1 MQPVLSVHFGYILI
15 ILISTAILQD
25 VRMLDR
31 ASVVDEQ
38 FIKRV
43 CAADFPIPK
52 STMSLETAELDRKT
66 AIELFD
72 SQIKSR
78 LLDLI
83 ARKLK
88 EKGLS
93 FYTIGS
99 SGHEGN
105 AVFGQVFQPD
115 DMAFLHYRSGAFY
128 LHRSKKMPGE
138 DGVRDVLL
146 SLVAAA
152 CEPISGGRHKVFGSV
167 SLNIPPQTSTI
178 ASHLPKA
185 LGAALSIQRA
195 RDLVVPSK
203 LKPNSV
209 ILCSFGDAS
218 INHASAQT
226 TLNAC
231 SWIAQQ
237 NYPLPIVFICEDNGI
252 GISVST
258 PVNWIE
264 QSVSSRPGLHY
275 LVCDGL
281 NIADIYTKA
290 REAEYLARYKRQPVF
305 LHMRCVRLLG
315 HAGSDIESQYLSQAQ
330 IEFTEAHD
338 PLLHTAGMLCREGW
352 MSQDAI
358 ITLYESN
365 KHLIEAK
372 AAEAI
377 SQPKMDSAETIM
389 ASIVPNIFPKTRYSI
404 PNEVMRE
411 AVFGQVYPQLQQKR
425 NLCQHINFAL
435 TDLMIQYPHMLL
447 FGEDVGKKGGVYR
460 VTADLQQRFGKRRV
474 FDTILDE
481 TTILGTAIGMAHN
494 GFIPVPE
501 IQFLA
506 YLHNAEDQLRGE
518 ASTLSF
524 FSNGQ
529 YQNPM
534 VIRIAALAYQKGF
547 GGHFHN
553 DNSIAVLRDLPG
565 VIVACPSNGPD
576 AAKMLRSCIRLAY
589 EEGRVVVF
597 LEPIALYMTKDLH
610 YAGDNGWLF
619 NYPDPHEMIALGEIG
634 VYGDGETVILTYA
647 NGYYLSCQAA
657 KILREKHN
665 INVKVVDLR
674 WLSPLPATAILE
686 EVTQAK
692 QILIVDEGRQSGSIS
707 EGLMTLLLEEASP
720 GLQIKRITG
729 KDCFIPLGVA
739 WQYLLPSKERII
751 EAVITLQSDKR
762 EIEIGRFVVS

>member
-1 MQPVLSVHFGYILI
+1 
-15 ILISTAILQD
+15 
-25 VRMLDR
+25 MLDR

-43 CAADFPIPK
+43 KQADFPEPK
-52 STMSLETAELDRKT
+52 STMSLETAKLDKKT
-66 AIELFD
+66 AIALFD

-83 ARKLK
+83 ARQLK

-105 AVFGQVFQPD
+105 AVLGHVFHMD

-128 LHRSKKMPGE
+128 LQRAKKLKGT
-138 DGVRDVLL
+138 DGVRDILL
-146 SLVAAA
+146 SLVASAND
-152 CEPISGGRHKVFGSV
+152 PISGGRHKVLGSV

-185 LGAALSIQRA
+185 LGAALSIKRA
-195 RDLVVPSK
+195 KDLTIQGNLNPD
-203 LKPNSV
+203 SV

-218 INHASAQT
+218 VNHASAQT
-226 TLNAC
+226 TFNAC
-231 SWIAQQ
+231 SWITQQ
-237 NYPLPIVFICEDNGI
+237 NYPLPLVFICEDNGL
-252 GISVST
+252 GIST
-258 PVNWIE
+258 PTPPHWIE
-264 QSVSSRPGLHY
+264 QSIRARPGLNY
-275 LVCDGL
+275 IACDGL
-281 NIADIYTKA
+281 NIADVYVKTQEAQYIA
-290 REAEYLARYKRQPVF
+290 RCKKQPVF

-315 HAGSDIESQYLSQAQ
+315 HAGSDIESQYLTQTE
-330 IEFTEAHD
+330 IEYTESHD
-338 PLLHTAGMLCREGW
+338 PLLHTAGILYKKRW
-352 MSQDAI
+352 M
-358 ITLYESN
+358 TLEEIVELYQNN

-372 AAEAI
+372 ASKVI
-377 SQPKMDSAETIM
+377 TQPKMDNAKTIM
-389 ASIVPNIFPKTRYSI
+389 ASITPKIIKKPIYALPDELKRQKVFASTYS
-404 PNEVMRE
+404 
-411 AVFGQVYPQLQQKR
+411 QLAQKR
-425 NLCQHINFAL
+425 NLCQQINFAL
-435 TDLMIQYPHMLL
+435 TDLMAQYPNILI

-460 VTADLQQRFGKRRV
+460 VTADLQARFSKRRV

-481 TTILGTAIGMAHN
+481 TTILGTAIGLAHN

-534 VIRIAALAYQKGF
+534 IIRIAALAYQKGF

-576 AAKMLRSCIRLAY
+576 AAKMLRSCMQMAY
-589 EEGRVVVF
+589 EEGRVIVF

-610 YAGDNGWLF
+610 ESGDNGWLF
-619 NYPDPHEMIALGEIG
+619 DYPNPKEQIKLGEVG
-634 VYGDGETVILTYA
+634 VYGKGSTVILTYA
-647 NGYYLSCQAA
+647 NGYYLSRQAA
-657 KILREKHN
+657 KILKEKHG
-665 INVKVVDLR
+665 IDVKIIDLR
-674 WLSPLPATAILE
+674 WLSPLPSEAILK
-686 EVTQAK
+686 EVYQAK
-692 QILIVDEGRQSGSIS
+692 QVLIVDEGRKSGSIS
-707 EGLMTLLLEEASP
+707 EGLITLLIEEARA
-720 GLQIKRITG
+720 GLKVKRITG
-729 KDCFIPLGVA
+729 KDCFIPLGNA
-739 WQYLLPSKERII
+739 WQYLLPSRESII
-751 EAVITLQSDKR
+751 DAVLALQLDKR
-762 EIEIGRFVVS
+762 ECTIG